1 MRKLAAVLALCAL
14 ALAAALSAQAEE
26 FISGRAGFYF
36 PDEGGFDTGYNFGLA
51 YGFSLA
57 DILTESVK
65 ENPALANVTTEFG
78 IGIYNAERDI
88 RFVGDIDLTVIPL
101 TVSLIYNHP
110 IQDTPFELYA
120 GGGPGLY
127 FAMLDTPVG
136 DDNELEFGIHL
147 LAGGTFNLDP
157 RIALFAELRG
167 DLVTDDVG
175 GGFLNFG
182 VKYKF

>member
-1 MRKLAAVLALCAL
+1 MKKLAAVLALFTL
-14 ALAAALSAQAEE
+14 ALAAALPAQAEE

-51 YGFSLA
+51 YGFNLA
-57 DILTESVK
+57 DILTETVK
-65 ENPALANVTTEFG
+65 ENPGIANVTTEIG
-78 IGIYNAERDI
+78 IGIYNTERDI

-101 TVSLIYNHP
+101 TVSVIYNHP
-110 IQDTPFELYA
+110 IRNTPFELYA

-127 FAMLDTPVG
+127 YARVDAPG
-136 DDNELEFGIHL
+136 DDDSELEFGVHL
-147 LAGGTFNLDP
+147 LAGGAVNLQQQL
-157 RIALFAELRG
+157 ALFAELRG

-175 GGFLNFG
+175 GAFLNFG